1 MRIQR
6 QRQIFILAILAIL
19 FALIMW
25 LVTTG
30 RADSFDF
37 PVRNAILAISPPDVV
52 DIWKTVTFFGSTL
65 TITCLTILVMLTLLM
80 RREWQTSVQF
90 VVVMIGTSFIDLGLK
105 WAIHRP
111 RPQEI
116 FPHTMPSSYSFPSG
130 HALFSFA
137 FYISFALIVAPH
149 VSRLTRIVV
158 VALAILFVV
167 LIGASRILLGVH
179 YPLDVVGGYS
189 AAALW
194 LALMRWYQ
202 QTHTL
207 PGTYTI

>member
-1 MRIQR
+1 MRIQWR
-6 QRQIFILAILAIL
+6 HFIAILAIL
-19 FALIMW
+19 GVLLALIVW

-30 RADSFDF
+30 RADSIDF
-37 PVRNAILAISPPDVV
+37 PVRNAILAISPPNDV
-52 DIWKTVTFFGSTL
+52 DIWKTITFFGSTL
-65 TITCLTILVMLTLLM
+65 TITCLTILVTLTLLM
-80 RREWQTSVQF
+80 RRKWQTAVHF
-90 VVVMIGTSFIDLGLK
+90 AVVMVGTSFIDLGMK
-105 WAIHRP
+105 WAIHRS

-137 FYISFALIVAPH
+137 FYISLALIVAPH
-149 VSRLTRIVV
+149 VNRLTQIAIL
-158 VALAILFVV
+158 ALAILFVV

-194 LALMRWYQ
+194 LALLRW
-202 QTHTL
+202 HTETRTL
-207 PGTYTI
+207 T